1 MNINIDT
8 NQTIDKF
15 SGLNGETQDTSVLN
29 SLFSINFKSE
39 EISSDNNII
48 DKEYLFDEDDIK
60 ILDYIFH
67 IIPDFQN
74 KKNNLPDLDKIKNT
88 IKLDENLS
96 PTEKNKILDL
106 IKLDLT
112 NLKEI
117 KLDLSGS
124 KSFKNLLSE
133 KSLKFP
139 DNLTENTK
147 LLNNEK
153 NNTNFKN
160 LKNINDVKFN
170 QQGISIKDQEKL
182 VYVQKQELG
191 AKDQKGSSLRDQISS
206 FVKKVKKN
214 NHPNKIYNLAK
225 VSNIENNQPN
235 NSSSHFDTKIINNAM
250 INFQDNQI
258 IEKLQKNKINE
269 TKNKEN
275 NKLNNLSSHFDAKV
289 SNNPIINLQ
298 DNQIIEKLQKNK
310 INEKKDKEN
319 ANFSTQQINHS
330 NNSTNNYAQNG
341 SASFSNNGYNS
352 VLEHFLDNLDLT
364 QKGWSSKLVS
374 KIQNSLADGGG
385 EIEFNL
391 KPKNL
396 GMLKVSV
403 KLKEGIGSVKIIAE
417 NSFVTTALNQN
428 ENYLQKL
435 FNDQGINLE
444 FLAKNENQNFGSN
457 NQSNQNSNNEKENQ
471 NGTAEKK
478 VETLD
483 EMEIEDNSSR
493 HIINVIA

>member
-1 MNINIDT
+1 MNINTDA

-15 SGLNGETQDTSVLN
+15 SGLNGEAQDTSVLN

-48 DKEYLFDEDDIK
+48 DKEYIFDEDDIK
-60 ILDYIFH
+60 VLDYIFH
-67 IIPDFQN
+67 IIPDFES
-74 KKNNLPDLDKIKNT
+74 KKNNLPVLDKIKNT

-96 PTEKNKILDL
+96 STEKNKILNL
-106 IKLDLT
+106 IKLDLS

-133 KSLKFP
+133 KSLKSP
-139 DNLTENTK
+139 ENLIENRK

-153 NNTNFKN
+153 NNTKFKN
-160 LKNINDVKFN
+160 LKNIHNIKFN
-170 QQGISIKDQEKL
+170 QQDISIKDQEKL
-182 VYVQKQELG
+182 VYGQKQEPE
-191 AKDQKGSSLRDQISS
+191 AKDQKGSSLRDQLSS

-225 VSNIENNQPN
+225 VSNIENNQLN
-235 NSSSHFDTKIINNAM
+235 NSSSHFDAKVSNIAM
-250 INFQDNQI
+250 INLQDNQI

-275 NKLNNLSSHFDAKV
+275 TNL
-289 SNNPIINLQ
+289 
-298 DNQIIEKLQKNK
+298 
-310 INEKKDKEN
+310 
-319 ANFSTQQINHS
+319 STQQLNHS
-330 NNSTNNYAQNG
+330 NNSANNYSQNG
-341 SASFSNNGYNS
+341 STSFSNNGYNS
-352 VLEHFLDNLDLT
+352 VLENFLDNLDLT

-403 KLKEGIGSVKIIAE
+403 RLKEGIGSVKIIAE

>member
-1 MNINIDT
+1 MNINTDA
-8 NQTIDKF
+8 NQNIDKF
-15 SGLNGETQDTSVLN
+15 SGLNGEAQDTSVLN
-29 SLFSINFKSE
+29 SLFSINFNSE
-39 EISSDNNII
+39 EISSDNNDIN
-48 DKEYLFDEDDIK
+48 KEYLFDEDDIK
-60 ILDYIFH
+60 VFDYIFQ
-67 IIPDFQN
+67 IIPDFES
-74 KKNNLPDLDKIKNT
+74 KKNNVSVLDKIKNT
-88 IKLDENLS
+88 IKLDGNLS
-96 PTEKNKILDL
+96 NTEKNKILDL

-133 KSLKFP
+133 KSVKSP
-139 DNLTENTK
+139 DNLTENNK
-147 LLNNEK
+147 LSNNEK
-153 NNTNFKN
+153 KYTNFKN
-160 LKNINDVKFN
+160 LKNTNNVKFN
-170 QQGISIKDQEKL
+170 QQDISFKDQEKL
-182 VYVQKQELG
+182 VYAQKQESE
-191 AKDQKGSSLRDQISS
+191 AKDQQRSSLRDQLSS

-225 VSNIENNQPN
+225 VSNIENNQLN
-235 NSSSHFDTKIINNAM
+235 NSSSHFDSKIINNAM
-250 INFQDNQI
+250 INLQDNQI

-275 NKLNNLSSHFDAKV
+275 TNL
-289 SNNPIINLQ
+289 
-298 DNQIIEKLQKNK
+298 
-310 INEKKDKEN
+310 
-319 ANFSTQQINHS
+319 STQQFNHN
-330 NNSTNNYAQNG
+330 NNSANNYSQNG
-341 SASFSNNGYNS
+341 STSFSNNGYNS
-352 VLEHFLDNLDLT
+352 VLENFLDNLDLT

-471 NGTAEKK
+471 NRTAEKK
-478 VETLD
+478 VEALD
-483 EMEIEDNSSR
+483 EIEIEDNSSR

>member
-1 MNINIDT
+1 MNINTDT

-15 SGLNGETQDTSVLN
+15 SGLNGEAQDTSVLN
-29 SLFSINFKSE
+29 SLFSINFNSE

-48 DKEYLFDEDDIK
+48 DKEYIFDEDDIK

-67 IIPDFQN
+67 IIPDFES
-74 KKNNLPDLDKIKNT
+74 KKNNLPVLDKIKNT

-96 PTEKNKILDL
+96 STEKNKILNL
-106 IKLDLT
+106 IKLDLS

-133 KSLKFP
+133 KSLKSP
-139 DNLTENTK
+139 ENLIENKK

-153 NNTNFKN
+153 NNTKFKN
-160 LKNINDVKFN
+160 LKNIHNVKFN
-170 QQGISIKDQEKL
+170 QQDISIKDQEKL
-182 VYVQKQELG
+182 VYGQKQEPE
-191 AKDQKGSSLRDQISS
+191 AKDQKGSSLRDQLSS

-225 VSNIENNQPN
+225 VSNIENNQLN
-235 NSSSHFDTKIINNAM
+235 NSSSHFDAKVSNIAM
-250 INFQDNQI
+250 INLQDNQI
-258 IEKLQKNKINE
+258 FEKLQKKINE

-275 NKLNNLSSHFDAKV
+275 TNL
-289 SNNPIINLQ
+289 
-298 DNQIIEKLQKNK
+298 
-310 INEKKDKEN
+310 
-319 ANFSTQQINHS
+319 STQQLNHS
-330 NNSTNNYAQNG
+330 NNSANNYSQNG
-341 SASFSNNGYNS
+341 STSFSNNGYNS
-352 VLEHFLDNLDLT
+352 VLENFLDNLDLT

-403 KLKEGIGSVKIIAE
+403 RLKEGIGSVKIIAE

-478 VETLD
+478 VESLD

>member
-1 MNINIDT
+1 MNINTDA

-15 SGLNGETQDTSVLN
+15 SGLNGESQDTSVLN

-39 EISSDNNII
+39 EISSDNNVI
-48 DKEYLFDEDDIK
+48 DKEYIFDEDEIK

-67 IIPDFQN
+67 IIPDFES

-96 PTEKNKILDL
+96 ETEKNKILNL

-139 DNLTENTK
+139 DNLTENKK

-160 LKNINDVKFN
+160 LKYINNVKFN
-170 QQGISIKDQEKL
+170 QQDIIIKDQENL
-182 VYVQKQELG
+182 VYGQKQELG
-191 AKDQKGSSLRDQISS
+191 AKDQKGSSLRDQLSS

-225 VSNIENNQPN
+225 VSNIENNQLN
-235 NSSSHFDTKIINNAM
+235 NSSSYLDSKIINNAM
-250 INFQDNQI
+250 INLQDNQI

-275 NKLNNLSSHFDAKV
+275 TNL
-289 SNNPIINLQ
+289 
-298 DNQIIEKLQKNK
+298 
-310 INEKKDKEN
+310 
-319 ANFSTQQINHS
+319 STQQLNHS
-330 NNSTNNYAQNG
+330 NNSANNYSQNG

-352 VLEHFLDNLDLT
+352 VLENFLDNLDLT

-403 KLKEGIGSVKIIAE
+403 RLKEGIGSVKIIAE

-471 NGTAEKK
+471 NRTAEKK
-478 VETLD
+478 VEALD
-483 EMEIEDNSSR
+483 EIEIEDNSSR

>member
-1 MNINIDT
+1 MNINTDT

-15 SGLNGETQDTSVLN
+15 SGLNGEAQDTSVLN

-48 DKEYLFDEDDIK
+48 DKEYIFDEDYIK

-67 IIPDFQN
+67 IIPDFES
-74 KKNNLPDLDKIKNT
+74 KKNNLPDLDKIKNM

-96 PTEKNKILDL
+96 ETEKNKILNL
-106 IKLDLT
+106 IKSDLT

-133 KSLKFP
+133 KSLKSP
-139 DNLTENTK
+139 ENLIENKK

-153 NNTNFKN
+153 NNTKFKN
-160 LKNINDVKFN
+160 LKNIHNVKFN
-170 QQGISIKDQEKL
+170 QQDISIKDQEKL
-182 VYVQKQELG
+182 VYGQKQEPE
-191 AKDQKGSSLRDQISS
+191 AKDQKGSSLRDQLSS

-225 VSNIENNQPN
+225 VSNIENNQLN
-235 NSSSHFDTKIINNAM
+235 NSSSHFDAKVSNIAM
-250 INFQDNQI
+250 INLQDNQI
-258 IEKLQKNKINE
+258 FEKLQKKINE

-275 NKLNNLSSHFDAKV
+275 TNL
-289 SNNPIINLQ
+289 
-298 DNQIIEKLQKNK
+298 
-310 INEKKDKEN
+310 
-319 ANFSTQQINHS
+319 STQQLNHS
-330 NNSTNNYAQNG
+330 NNSANNYSQNG
-341 SASFSNNGYNS
+341 STSFSNNGYNS
-352 VLEHFLDNLDLT
+352 VLENFLDNLDLT

-403 KLKEGIGSVKIIAE
+403 RLKEGIGSVKIIAE

-478 VETLD
+478 VDSLD

>member
-1 MNINIDT
+1 MNINTDT

-15 SGLNGETQDTSVLN
+15 SGLNGEAQDTSVLN

-48 DKEYLFDEDDIK
+48 DKEYVFDEDDIK
-60 ILDYIFH
+60 VLDYIFH
-67 IIPDFQN
+67 IIPDFES
-74 KKNNLPDLDKIKNT
+74 KKNNLPVLDKIKNT

-96 PTEKNKILDL
+96 STEKNKILNL
-106 IKLDLT
+106 IKLDLS

-117 KLDLSGS
+117 KLDLSSS

-133 KSLKFP
+133 KSLKSP
-139 DNLTENTK
+139 ENFIENKK

-153 NNTNFKN
+153 NNTKFKN
-160 LKNINDVKFN
+160 LKNIHNVKFN
-170 QQGISIKDQEKL
+170 QQDISIKDQEKL
-182 VYVQKQELG
+182 VYGQKQEPE
-191 AKDQKGSSLRDQISS
+191 AKDQKGSSLRDQLSS

-225 VSNIENNQPN
+225 VSNIENNQLN
-235 NSSSHFDTKIINNAM
+235 NSSSHFDAKVSNIAM
-250 INFQDNQI
+250 INLQDNQI
-258 IEKLQKNKINE
+258 FEKLQKKINE

-275 NKLNNLSSHFDAKV
+275 TNL
-289 SNNPIINLQ
+289 
-298 DNQIIEKLQKNK
+298 
-310 INEKKDKEN
+310 
-319 ANFSTQQINHS
+319 STQQLNHS
-330 NNSTNNYAQNG
+330 NNSANNYSQNG
-341 SASFSNNGYNS
+341 STSFSNNGYNS
-352 VLEHFLDNLDLT
+352 VLENFLDNLDLT

-403 KLKEGIGSVKIIAE
+403 RLKEGIGSVKIIAE

-444 FLAKNENQNFGSN
+444 FLAKNEKQNFGSN

-478 VETLD
+478 VESLD

>member
-1 MNINIDT
+1 MNINTDT

-15 SGLNGETQDTSVLN
+15 SGLNGEAQDTSVLN
-29 SLFSINFKSE
+29 SLFSINFNSE

-48 DKEYLFDEDDIK
+48 DKEYIFDEDDIK

-67 IIPDFQN
+67 IIPDFES
-74 KKNNLPDLDKIKNT
+74 KKNNLPDLDKIKNM

-96 PTEKNKILDL
+96 ETEKNKILNL

-133 KSLKFP
+133 KSLKSP
-139 DNLTENTK
+139 ENLIENKK

-153 NNTNFKN
+153 NNTKFKN
-160 LKNINDVKFN
+160 LKNIHNVKFN
-170 QQGISIKDQEKL
+170 QQDISIKDQEKL
-182 VYVQKQELG
+182 VYGQKQELG
-191 AKDQKGSSLRDQISS
+191 VKDQKGSSLRDQLSS

-225 VSNIENNQPN
+225 VSNIENNQLN
-235 NSSSHFDTKIINNAM
+235 NSSSHFDAKVSNIAM
-250 INFQDNQI
+250 INLQDNQI
-258 IEKLQKNKINE
+258 FEKLQKKINE

-275 NKLNNLSSHFDAKV
+275 TNL
-289 SNNPIINLQ
+289 
-298 DNQIIEKLQKNK
+298 
-310 INEKKDKEN
+310 
-319 ANFSTQQINHS
+319 STQQLNHS
-330 NNSTNNYAQNG
+330 NNSANNYSQNG
-341 SASFSNNGYNS
+341 STSFSNNGYNS
-352 VLEHFLDNLDLT
+352 VLENFLDNLDLT

-403 KLKEGIGSVKIIAE
+403 RLKEGIGSVKIIAE

-444 FLAKNENQNFGSN
+444 FMAKNENQNFGSN

-478 VETLD
+478 VESLD

>member
-1 MNINIDT
+1 MNINTDA
-8 NQTIDKF
+8 NQNIDKF
-15 SGLNGETQDTSVLN
+15 SGLNGEAQDTSVLN
-29 SLFSINFKSE
+29 SLFSINFNSE
-39 EISSDNNII
+39 EISSDNNDIN
-48 DKEYLFDEDDIK
+48 KEYLFDEDDIK
-60 ILDYIFH
+60 VFDYIFQ
-67 IIPDFQN
+67 IIPDFES
-74 KKNNLPDLDKIKNT
+74 KKNNVSVLDKIKNT
-88 IKLDENLS
+88 IKLDGNLS
-96 PTEKNKILDL
+96 KTEKNNILDL

-147 LLNNEK
+147 LLNNKK

-182 VYVQKQELG
+182 VYGQKQELG
-191 AKDQKGSSLRDQISS
+191 AKDQKGSSLRDQLSS

-214 NHPNKIYNLAK
+214 NNPNKIYNLAK
-225 VSNIENNQPN
+225 VSNIENNQLN
-235 NSSSHFDTKIINNAM
+235 NSSSHFDSKIINNAM
-250 INFQDNQI
+250 INLQDNQI

-275 NKLNNLSSHFDAKV
+275 TNL
-289 SNNPIINLQ
+289 
-298 DNQIIEKLQKNK
+298 
-310 INEKKDKEN
+310 
-319 ANFSTQQINHS
+319 STQQSNHS
-330 NNSTNNYAQNG
+330 NNSANNYSQNG
-341 SASFSNNGYNS
+341 STSFSNNGYNS
-352 VLEHFLDNLDLT
+352 VLENFLDNLDLT

-471 NGTAEKK
+471 NGMAEKK

-483 EMEIEDNSSR
+483 EIEIEDNSSR

>member
-1 MNINIDT
+1 MNINTDT

-15 SGLNGETQDTSVLN
+15 SGLNGEAQDTSVLN

-48 DKEYLFDEDDIK
+48 DKEYIFDEDDIK

-67 IIPDFQN
+67 IIPDFES
-74 KKNNLPDLDKIKNT
+74 KKNNLPVLDKIKNT

-96 PTEKNKILDL
+96 STEKNKILNL
-106 IKLDLT
+106 IKLDLS

-117 KLDLSGS
+117 KLDLSSS

-133 KSLKFP
+133 KSLKSP
-139 DNLTENTK
+139 ENLIENRK

-153 NNTNFKN
+153 NNTKFKN
-160 LKNINDVKFN
+160 LKNIHNIKFN
-170 QQGISIKDQEKL
+170 QQDISIKDQEKL
-182 VYVQKQELG
+182 VYGQKQEPE
-191 AKDQKGSSLRDQISS
+191 AKDQKGSSLRDQLSS

-225 VSNIENNQPN
+225 VSNIENNQLN
-235 NSSSHFDTKIINNAM
+235 NSSSHFDAKVSNIAM
-250 INFQDNQI
+250 INLQDNQI
-258 IEKLQKNKINE
+258 FEKLQKKINE

-275 NKLNNLSSHFDAKV
+275 TNL
-289 SNNPIINLQ
+289 
-298 DNQIIEKLQKNK
+298 
-310 INEKKDKEN
+310 
-319 ANFSTQQINHS
+319 STQQLNHS
-330 NNSTNNYAQNG
+330 NNSANNYSQNG
-341 SASFSNNGYNS
+341 STSFSNNGYNS
-352 VLEHFLDNLDLT
+352 VLENFLDNLDLT

-403 KLKEGIGSVKIIAE
+403 RLKEGIGSVKIIAE

-478 VETLD
+478 VESLD

>member
-1 MNINIDT
+1 MNINTDA
-8 NQTIDKF
+8 NQTIDKV
-15 SGLNGETQDTSVLN
+15 SGLNVEAQDTSVLN

-39 EISSDNNII
+39 EISSDNSFI

-67 IIPDFQN
+67 IIPDFES

-96 PTEKNKILDL
+96 ETEKNKILNL

-124 KSFKNLLSE
+124 KSFKNLLYE
-133 KSLKFP
+133 NSLKFP
-139 DNLTENTK
+139 NNLTENKK
-147 LLNNEK
+147 LSNNEN
-153 NNTNFKN
+153 NNTKFKN
-160 LKNINDVKFN
+160 LKNINNVKFN
-170 QQGISIKDQEKL
+170 QQDISIKDQEKL
-182 VYVQKQELG
+182 VYGQKQELG
-191 AKDQKGSSLRDQISS
+191 AKDQKGSSLRDQLSS

-225 VSNIENNQPN
+225 VSNIENN
-235 NSSSHFDTKIINNAM
+235 
-250 INFQDNQI
+250 
-258 IEKLQKNKINE
+258 
-269 TKNKEN
+269 
-275 NKLNNLSSHFDAKV
+275 KLNNLSSHFDAKV
-289 SNNPIINLQ
+289 SNNPMINLQ
-298 DNQIIEKLQKNK
+298 DNQIIEKLQKNQ

-319 ANFSTQQINHS
+319 TNLSTQQITHS

-352 VLEHFLDNLDLT
+352 VLENFLDNLDLT

-403 KLKEGIGSVKIIAE
+403 KLKQGLGSVKIIAE

>member
-1 MNINIDT
+1 MNINTDT

-15 SGLNGETQDTSVLN
+15 SGLNGEAQDTSVLN
-29 SLFSINFKSE
+29 SLFSINFNSE

-48 DKEYLFDEDDIK
+48 DKEYIFDEDDIK

-67 IIPDFQN
+67 IIPDFES
-74 KKNNLPDLDKIKNT
+74 KKNNLPDLDKIKNM
-88 IKLDENLS
+88 INLDENLS
-96 PTEKNKILDL
+96 ETEKNKILNL
-106 IKLDLT
+106 IKSDLT

-133 KSLKFP
+133 KSLKSP
-139 DNLTENTK
+139 ENLIENKK

-153 NNTNFKN
+153 NNTKFKN
-160 LKNINDVKFN
+160 LKNIHNVKFN
-170 QQGISIKDQEKL
+170 QQDISIKDQEKL
-182 VYVQKQELG
+182 VYGQKQEPE
-191 AKDQKGSSLRDQISS
+191 AKDQKGSSLRDQLSS

-225 VSNIENNQPN
+225 VSNIENNQLN
-235 NSSSHFDTKIINNAM
+235 NSSSHFDAKVSNIAM
-250 INFQDNQI
+250 INLQDNQI
-258 IEKLQKNKINE
+258 FEKLQKKINE

-275 NKLNNLSSHFDAKV
+275 TNL
-289 SNNPIINLQ
+289 
-298 DNQIIEKLQKNK
+298 
-310 INEKKDKEN
+310 
-319 ANFSTQQINHS
+319 STQQLNHS
-330 NNSTNNYAQNG
+330 NNSANNYSQNG
-341 SASFSNNGYNS
+341 STSFSNNGYNS
-352 VLEHFLDNLDLT
+352 VLENFLDNLDLT

-403 KLKEGIGSVKIIAE
+403 RLKEGIGSVKIIAE

-478 VETLD
+478 VESLD

>member
-1 MNINIDT
+1 MNINTDT

-15 SGLNGETQDTSVLN
+15 SGLNGEAQDTSVLN
-29 SLFSINFKSE
+29 SLFSINFNSE

-48 DKEYLFDEDDIK
+48 DKEYIFDEDDIK

-67 IIPDFQN
+67 IIPDFES
-74 KKNNLPDLDKIKNT
+74 KKNNLPDIDKIKNM

-96 PTEKNKILDL
+96 ETEKNKILNL
-106 IKLDLT
+106 IKSDLT

-139 DNLTENTK
+139 DNLTENKK

-153 NNTNFKN
+153 NNNNFKN
-160 LKNINDVKFN
+160 LKSINNVKFN
-170 QQGISIKDQEKL
+170 QQDISIKDQEKL
-182 VYVQKQELG
+182 VYGQKQEPE
-191 AKDQKGSSLRDQISS
+191 AKDQKGSSLRDQLSS

-225 VSNIENNQPN
+225 VSNIENNQLN
-235 NSSSHFDTKIINNAM
+235 NSSSHFDAKVSNIAM
-250 INFQDNQI
+250 INLQDNQI
-258 IEKLQKNKINE
+258 FEKLQKKINE

-275 NKLNNLSSHFDAKV
+275 TNL
-289 SNNPIINLQ
+289 
-298 DNQIIEKLQKNK
+298 
-310 INEKKDKEN
+310 
-319 ANFSTQQINHS
+319 STQQLNHS
-330 NNSTNNYAQNG
+330 NNSANNYSQNG
-341 SASFSNNGYNS
+341 STSFSNNGYNS
-352 VLEHFLDNLDLT
+352 VLENFLDNLDLT

-403 KLKEGIGSVKIIAE
+403 RLKEGIGSVKIIAE

-478 VETLD
+478 VESLD

>member
-1 MNINIDT
+1 MIMNINTDT

-15 SGLNGETQDTSVLN
+15 SGLNGEAQDTSVLN
-29 SLFSINFKSE
+29 SLFSINFNSE

-48 DKEYLFDEDDIK
+48 DKEYIFDEDDIK

-67 IIPDFQN
+67 IIPDFES
-74 KKNNLPDLDKIKNT
+74 KKNNLPVLDKIKNT

-96 PTEKNKILDL
+96 STEKNKILNL

-139 DNLTENTK
+139 DNLTENKK

-153 NNTNFKN
+153 NNTKFKN
-160 LKNINDVKFN
+160 LKNIHNVKFN
-170 QQGISIKDQEKL
+170 QQDISIKDQEKL
-182 VYVQKQELG
+182 VYGQKQEPE
-191 AKDQKGSSLRDQISS
+191 AKDQKGSSLRDQLSS

-225 VSNIENNQPN
+225 VSNIENNQLN
-235 NSSSHFDTKIINNAM
+235 NSSSHFDAKVSNIAM
-250 INFQDNQI
+250 INLQDNQI
-258 IEKLQKNKINE
+258 FEKLQKKINE

-275 NKLNNLSSHFDAKV
+275 TNL
-289 SNNPIINLQ
+289 
-298 DNQIIEKLQKNK
+298 
-310 INEKKDKEN
+310 
-319 ANFSTQQINHS
+319 STQQLNHS
-330 NNSTNNYAQNG
+330 NNSANNYSQNG
-341 SASFSNNGYNS
+341 STSFSNNGYNS
-352 VLEHFLDNLDLT
+352 VLENFLDNLDLT

-403 KLKEGIGSVKIIAE
+403 RLKEGIGSVKIIAE

-478 VETLD
+478 VESLD

>member
-1 MNINIDT
+1 MNINTDA

-147 LLNNEK
+147 LLNNKK

-182 VYVQKQELG
+182 VYGQKQELG

-225 VSNIENNQPN
+225 VSNIENNQLN
-235 NSSSHFDTKIINNAM
+235 NSSSHFDAKVSNNAM
-250 INFQDNQI
+250 INLQDNQI

-275 NKLNNLSSHFDAKV
+275 TNL
-289 SNNPIINLQ
+289 
-298 DNQIIEKLQKNK
+298 
-310 INEKKDKEN
+310 
-319 ANFSTQQINHS
+319 STQQLNHS
-330 NNSTNNYAQNG
+330 NNSANNYSQNG
-341 SASFSNNGYNS
+341 STSFSNNGYNS
-352 VLEHFLDNLDLT
+352 VLENFLDNLDLT

-483 EMEIEDNSSR
+483 EIEIEDNSSR

>member
-1 MNINIDT
+1 MNINTDT

-15 SGLNGETQDTSVLN
+15 SGLNGEAQDTSVLN

-39 EISSDNNII
+39 EISSDNNTI
-48 DKEYLFDEDDIK
+48 DKEYFFDEDDIK

-67 IIPDFQN
+67 IIPDFES
-74 KKNNLPDLDKIKNT
+74 KKNNLPDLDKIKNM

-96 PTEKNKILDL
+96 ETEKNKILNL
-106 IKLDLT
+106 IKSDLT
-112 NLKEI
+112 YLKEI

-133 KSLKFP
+133 KSLKSP
-139 DNLTENTK
+139 ENLIENKK

-153 NNTNFKN
+153 NNTKFKN
-160 LKNINDVKFN
+160 LKNIHNVKFN
-170 QQGISIKDQEKL
+170 QQDISIKDQEKL
-182 VYVQKQELG
+182 VYGQKQEPE
-191 AKDQKGSSLRDQISS
+191 AKDQKGSSLRDQLSS

-225 VSNIENNQPN
+225 VSNIENNQLN
-235 NSSSHFDTKIINNAM
+235 NSSSHFDAKVSNIAM
-250 INFQDNQI
+250 INLQDNQI

-275 NKLNNLSSHFDAKV
+275 TNL
-289 SNNPIINLQ
+289 
-298 DNQIIEKLQKNK
+298 
-310 INEKKDKEN
+310 
-319 ANFSTQQINHS
+319 STQQLNHN
-330 NNSTNNYAQNG
+330 NNSANNYSQNG

-352 VLEHFLDNLDLT
+352 VLENFLDNLDLT

-403 KLKEGIGSVKIIAE
+403 RLKEGIGSVKIIAE

-478 VETLD
+478 VESLD

>member
-1 MNINIDT
+1 MNINTDT

-15 SGLNGETQDTSVLN
+15 SGLNGEAQDTSVLN

-48 DKEYLFDEDDIK
+48 DKEYVFDEDDIK
-60 ILDYIFH
+60 VLDYIFH
-67 IIPDFQN
+67 IIPDFES
-74 KKNNLPDLDKIKNT
+74 KKNNLPVLDKIKNT

-96 PTEKNKILDL
+96 STVKNKILNL
-106 IKLDLT
+106 IKLDLS

-117 KLDLSGS
+117 KLDLSSS

-133 KSLKFP
+133 KSLKSP
-139 DNLTENTK
+139 ENLIENKK

-153 NNTNFKN
+153 NNTKFKN
-160 LKNINDVKFN
+160 LKNIHNVKFN
-170 QQGISIKDQEKL
+170 QQDISIKDQEKL
-182 VYVQKQELG
+182 VYGQKQEPE
-191 AKDQKGSSLRDQISS
+191 AKDQKGSSLRDQLSS

-225 VSNIENNQPN
+225 VSNIENNQLN
-235 NSSSHFDTKIINNAM
+235 NSSSHFDAKVSNIAM
-250 INFQDNQI
+250 INLQDNQI
-258 IEKLQKNKINE
+258 FEKLQKKINE

-275 NKLNNLSSHFDAKV
+275 TNL
-289 SNNPIINLQ
+289 
-298 DNQIIEKLQKNK
+298 
-310 INEKKDKEN
+310 
-319 ANFSTQQINHS
+319 STQQLNHS
-330 NNSTNNYAQNG
+330 NNSANNYSQNG
-341 SASFSNNGYNS
+341 STSFSNNGYNS
-352 VLEHFLDNLDLT
+352 VLENFLDNLDLT

-403 KLKEGIGSVKIIAE
+403 RLKEGIGSVKIIAE

-444 FLAKNENQNFGSN
+444 FLAKNESQNFGSN

-471 NGTAEKK
+471 NATAEKK
-478 VETLD
+478 VETSD

>member
-1 MNINIDT
+1 MNINTDA

-133 KSLKFP
+133 KSLKSP
-139 DNLTENTK
+139 ENLIENKK

-153 NNTNFKN
+153 NNTKFKN
-160 LKNINDVKFN
+160 LKNIHNVKFN
-170 QQGISIKDQEKL
+170 QQDISIKDQEKL
-182 VYVQKQELG
+182 VYGQKQELG
-191 AKDQKGSSLRDQISS
+191 AKDQKGSSLRDQLSS

-225 VSNIENNQPN
+225 VSNIENNQFN
-235 NSSSHFDTKIINNAM
+235 NSSSHFDSKIINNAM
-250 INFQDNQI
+250 INLQDNQI

-275 NKLNNLSSHFDAKV
+275 TNL
-289 SNNPIINLQ
+289 
-298 DNQIIEKLQKNK
+298 
-310 INEKKDKEN
+310 
-319 ANFSTQQINHS
+319 STQQLNHS
-330 NNSTNNYAQNG
+330 NNSANNYSQNG
-341 SASFSNNGYNS
+341 STSFSNNGYNS
-352 VLEHFLDNLDLT
+352 VLENFLDNLDLT

-483 EMEIEDNSSR
+483 EIEIEDNSSR

>member
-1 MNINIDT
+1 M
-8 NQTIDKF
+8 KA
-15 SGLNGETQDTSVLN
+15 
-29 SLFSINFKSE
+29 KK
-39 EISSDNNII
+39 II
-48 DKEYLFDEDDIK
+48 YLI
-60 ILDYIFH
+60 
-67 IIPDFQN
+67 
-74 KKNNLPDLDKIKNT
+74 LDKIKNT

-96 PTEKNKILDL
+96 ATEKNKILNL
-106 IKLDLT
+106 IKLDLS

-133 KSLKFP
+133 KSLKSP
-139 DNLTENTK
+139 ENLTENRK

-153 NNTNFKN
+153 NNTKFKN
-160 LKNINDVKFN
+160 LKNIHNVKFN
-170 QQGISIKDQEKL
+170 QQDISIKDQEKL
-182 VYVQKQELG
+182 VYGQKQEPE
-191 AKDQKGSSLRDQISS
+191 AKDQKGSSLRDQLSS

-225 VSNIENNQPN
+225 VSNIENNQLN
-235 NSSSHFDTKIINNAM
+235 NSSSHFDAKVINNAM
-250 INFQDNQI
+250 INLQDNQI

-275 NKLNNLSSHFDAKV
+275 TNL
-289 SNNPIINLQ
+289 
-298 DNQIIEKLQKNK
+298 
-310 INEKKDKEN
+310 
-319 ANFSTQQINHS
+319 STQQLNHS
-330 NNSTNNYAQNG
+330 NNSANNYSQNG
-341 SASFSNNGYNS
+341 STSFSNNGYNS
-352 VLEHFLDNLDLT
+352 VLENFLDNLDLT

-403 KLKEGIGSVKIIAE
+403 RLKEGIGSVKIIAE

>member
-1 MNINIDT
+1 MNINTDA
-8 NQTIDKF
+8 NQAIDKF

-117 KLDLSGS
+117 KLDLSSS

-147 LLNNEK
+147 LLNNKK

-225 VSNIENNQPN
+225 VSNIENKQLN
-235 NSSSHFDTKIINNAM
+235 NSSSHFDAKVSNNAM
-250 INFQDNQI
+250 INLQDNQI

-275 NKLNNLSSHFDAKV
+275 NNLS
-289 SNNPIINLQ
+289 IQQLNL
-298 DNQIIEKLQKNK
+298 
-310 INEKKDKEN
+310 
-319 ANFSTQQINHS
+319 S
-330 NNSTNNYAQNG
+330 NNSANNYSQNG
-341 SASFSNNGYNS
+341 STSFSNNGYNS
-352 VLEHFLDNLDLT
+352 VLENFLDNLDLT

-478 VETLD
+478 IETLD

>member
-1 MNINIDT
+1 MNINTDT

-15 SGLNGETQDTSVLN
+15 SGLNGEAQDTSVLN
-29 SLFSINFKSE
+29 SLFSINFNSE

-48 DKEYLFDEDDIK
+48 DKEYIFDEDDIK

-67 IIPDFQN
+67 IIPDFES
-74 KKNNLPDLDKIKNT
+74 KKNNLPVLDKIKNT

-96 PTEKNKILDL
+96 STVKNKILNL
-106 IKLDLT
+106 IKLDLS

-133 KSLKFP
+133 KSLKSP
-139 DNLTENTK
+139 ENLIENRK

-153 NNTNFKN
+153 NNTKFKN
-160 LKNINDVKFN
+160 LKNIHNVKFN
-170 QQGISIKDQEKL
+170 QQDISIKDQEKL
-182 VYVQKQELG
+182 VYGQKQEPE
-191 AKDQKGSSLRDQISS
+191 AKDQKGSSLRDQLSS

-225 VSNIENNQPN
+225 VSNIENNQLN
-235 NSSSHFDTKIINNAM
+235 NSSSHFDAKVSNIAM
-250 INFQDNQI
+250 INLQDNQI
-258 IEKLQKNKINE
+258 FEKLQKKINE

-275 NKLNNLSSHFDAKV
+275 TNL
-289 SNNPIINLQ
+289 
-298 DNQIIEKLQKNK
+298 
-310 INEKKDKEN
+310 
-319 ANFSTQQINHS
+319 STQQLNHS
-330 NNSTNNYAQNG
+330 NNSANNYSQNG
-341 SASFSNNGYNS
+341 STSFSNNGYNS
-352 VLEHFLDNLDLT
+352 VLENFLDNLDLT

-403 KLKEGIGSVKIIAE
+403 RLKEGIGSVKIIAE

-471 NGTAEKK
+471 NATAEKK

>member
-1 MNINIDT
+1 MNINIDA

-60 ILDYIFH
+60 VLDYIFH

-124 KSFKNLLSE
+124 KSFKNLLPE

-170 QQGISIKDQEKL
+170 QQDISIKDQEKL
-182 VYVQKQELG
+182 VYGQKQELG
-191 AKDQKGSSLRDQISS
+191 AKDQKGSSLRDQLSS

-225 VSNIENNQPN
+225 VSNIENNQLN

-250 INFQDNQI
+250 INLQDNQI
-258 IEKLQKNKINE
+258 IEMLQKNKINE

-275 NKLNNLSSHFDAKV
+275 TNL
-289 SNNPIINLQ
+289 
-298 DNQIIEKLQKNK
+298 
-310 INEKKDKEN
+310 
-319 ANFSTQQINHS
+319 STQQLNHS
-330 NNSTNNYAQNG
+330 NNSANNYSQNG
-341 SASFSNNGYNS
+341 STSFSNNGYNS
-352 VLEHFLDNLDLT
+352 VLENFLDNLDLT

-471 NGTAEKK
+471 NETAEKK

>member
-1 MNINIDT
+1 MNINTDT

-15 SGLNGETQDTSVLN
+15 SGLNGEAQDTSVLN
-29 SLFSINFKSE
+29 SFFSINFNSE

-48 DKEYLFDEDDIK
+48 DKEYIFDEDDIK

-67 IIPDFQN
+67 IIPDFES
-74 KKNNLPDLDKIKNT
+74 KKNNLPVLDKIKNT

-96 PTEKNKILDL
+96 STEKNKILNL
-106 IKLDLT
+106 IKLDLS

-117 KLDLSGS
+117 KLDLSSS

-133 KSLKFP
+133 KSLKSP
-139 DNLTENTK
+139 ESLIENKK
-147 LLNNEK
+147 LLSNEK
-153 NNTNFKN
+153 NNTKFKN
-160 LKNINDVKFN
+160 LKNIHNVKFN
-170 QQGISIKDQEKL
+170 QQDISIKDQEKL
-182 VYVQKQELG
+182 VYGQKQEPE
-191 AKDQKGSSLRDQISS
+191 AKDQKGSSLRDQLSS

-225 VSNIENNQPN
+225 VSNIENNQLN
-235 NSSSHFDTKIINNAM
+235 NS
-250 INFQDNQI
+250 
-258 IEKLQKNKINE
+258 
-269 TKNKEN
+269 
-275 NKLNNLSSHFDAKV
+275 SSHFDAKV
-289 SNNPIINLQ
+289 SNNAMINLQ
-298 DNQIIEKLQKNK
+298 DNQIFEKLQKK
-310 INEKKDKEN
+310 INETKNKEN
-319 ANFSTQQINHS
+319 TNLSTQQLNHS
-330 NNSTNNYAQNG
+330 NNSANNYSQNG
-341 SASFSNNGYNS
+341 STSFSNNGYNS
-352 VLEHFLDNLDLT
+352 VLENFLDNLDLT

-403 KLKEGIGSVKIIAE
+403 RLKEGIGSVKIIAE

-478 VETLD
+478 VESLD

>member
-1 MNINIDT
+1 MNINTDT

-15 SGLNGETQDTSVLN
+15 SGLNGEAQDTSVLN

-48 DKEYLFDEDDIK
+48 DKEYIFDEDYIK

-67 IIPDFQN
+67 IIPDFES
-74 KKNNLPDLDKIKNT
+74 KKNNLPDLDKIKNM

-96 PTEKNKILDL
+96 ETEKNKILNL
-106 IKLDLT
+106 IKSDLT

-133 KSLKFP
+133 KSLKSP
-139 DNLTENTK
+139 ENLIENKK

-153 NNTNFKN
+153 NNTKFKN
-160 LKNINDVKFN
+160 LKNIHNVKFN
-170 QQGISIKDQEKL
+170 QQDISIKDQEKL
-182 VYVQKQELG
+182 VYGQKQEPE
-191 AKDQKGSSLRDQISS
+191 AKDQKGSSLRDQLSS

-225 VSNIENNQPN
+225 VSNIENNQLN
-235 NSSSHFDTKIINNAM
+235 NSSSHFDAKVSNIAM
-250 INFQDNQI
+250 INLQDNQI
-258 IEKLQKNKINE
+258 FEKLQKKINE

-275 NKLNNLSSHFDAKV
+275 TNL
-289 SNNPIINLQ
+289 
-298 DNQIIEKLQKNK
+298 
-310 INEKKDKEN
+310 
-319 ANFSTQQINHS
+319 STQQLNHS
-330 NNSTNNYAQNG
+330 NNSANNYSQNG
-341 SASFSNNGYNS
+341 STSFSNNGYNS
-352 VLEHFLDNLDLT
+352 VLENFLDNLDLT

-403 KLKEGIGSVKIIAE
+403 RLKEGIGSVKIIAE

-478 VETLD
+478 VESLD

>member
-1 MNINIDT
+1 MNINTDA

-235 NSSSHFDTKIINNAM
+235 NSSSHFDAKIINNAM
-250 INFQDNQI
+250 INLQDNQI

-275 NKLNNLSSHFDAKV
+275 TNL
-289 SNNPIINLQ
+289 
-298 DNQIIEKLQKNK
+298 
-310 INEKKDKEN
+310 
-319 ANFSTQQINHS
+319 STQQLNHS
-330 NNSTNNYAQNG
+330 NNSANNYSQNG

-352 VLEHFLDNLDLT
+352 VLENFLDNLDLT

>member
-1 MNINIDT
+1 MNINTDT

-15 SGLNGETQDTSVLN
+15 SGLNGEAQDTSVLN
-29 SLFSINFKSE
+29 SLFSINFNSE

-48 DKEYLFDEDDIK
+48 DKEYIFDEDDIK

-67 IIPDFQN
+67 IIPDFES
-74 KKNNLPDLDKIKNT
+74 KKNNLPDLDKIKNM

-96 PTEKNKILDL
+96 KTEKNKILNL

-133 KSLKFP
+133 KSLKSP
-139 DNLTENTK
+139 ENLIENRK

-153 NNTNFKN
+153 NNTKFKN
-160 LKNINDVKFN
+160 LKNIYNVKSN
-170 QQGISIKDQEKL
+170 QQDISIKDQEKL
-182 VYVQKQELG
+182 VYGQKQEPE
-191 AKDQKGSSLRDQISS
+191 AKDQKGSSLRDQLSS

-225 VSNIENNQPN
+225 VSNIENNQLN
-235 NSSSHFDTKIINNAM
+235 NSSSHFDAKVSNIAM
-250 INFQDNQI
+250 INLQDNQI
-258 IEKLQKNKINE
+258 FEKLQKKINE

-275 NKLNNLSSHFDAKV
+275 TNL
-289 SNNPIINLQ
+289 
-298 DNQIIEKLQKNK
+298 
-310 INEKKDKEN
+310 
-319 ANFSTQQINHS
+319 STQQLNHS
-330 NNSTNNYAQNG
+330 NNSANNYSQNG
-341 SASFSNNGYNS
+341 STSFSNNGYNS
-352 VLEHFLDNLDLT
+352 VLENFLDNLDLT

-403 KLKEGIGSVKIIAE
+403 RLKEGIGSVKIIAE

-444 FLAKNENQNFGSN
+444 FMAKNENQNFGSN

-478 VETLD
+478 VEILD

>member
-1 MNINIDT
+1 MIMNINTDT

-15 SGLNGETQDTSVLN
+15 SGLNGEAQDTSVLN
-29 SLFSINFKSE
+29 SLFSINFNSE

-48 DKEYLFDEDDIK
+48 DKEYIFDEDDIK

-67 IIPDFQN
+67 IIPDFES
-74 KKNNLPDLDKIKNT
+74 KKNNLPVLDKIKNT

-96 PTEKNKILDL
+96 STEKNKILNL
-106 IKLDLT
+106 IKLDLS

-133 KSLKFP
+133 KSLKSP
-139 DNLTENTK
+139 ENLIENNK

-153 NNTNFKN
+153 NNTKFKN
-160 LKNINDVKFN
+160 LKNIHNVKFN
-170 QQGISIKDQEKL
+170 QQDISIKDQEKL
-182 VYVQKQELG
+182 VYGQKQEPE
-191 AKDQKGSSLRDQISS
+191 AKDQKGSSLRDQLSS

-225 VSNIENNQPN
+225 VSNIENNQLN
-235 NSSSHFDTKIINNAM
+235 NSSSHFDAKVSNIAM
-250 INFQDNQI
+250 INLQDNQI
-258 IEKLQKNKINE
+258 FEKLQKKINE

-275 NKLNNLSSHFDAKV
+275 TNL
-289 SNNPIINLQ
+289 
-298 DNQIIEKLQKNK
+298 
-310 INEKKDKEN
+310 
-319 ANFSTQQINHS
+319 STQQLNHS
-330 NNSTNNYAQNG
+330 NNSANNYSQNG
-341 SASFSNNGYNS
+341 STSFSNNGYNS
-352 VLEHFLDNLDLT
+352 VLENFLDNLDLT

-403 KLKEGIGSVKIIAE
+403 RLKEGIGSVKIIAE

-444 FLAKNENQNFGSN
+444 FLAKNESQNFGSN
-457 NQSNQNSNNEKENQ
+457 NQFNQNSNNEKENQ
-471 NGTAEKK
+471 NATAEKK
-478 VETLD
+478 VDTID
-483 EMEIEDNSSR
+483 EIEIEDNSSR

>member
-1 MNINIDT
+1 MNINTDT

-15 SGLNGETQDTSVLN
+15 SGLNGEAQDTSVLN
-29 SLFSINFKSE
+29 SLFSINFNSE

-48 DKEYLFDEDDIK
+48 DKEYIFDEDDIK

-67 IIPDFQN
+67 IIPDFES
-74 KKNNLPDLDKIKNT
+74 KKNNLPVLDKIKNT

-96 PTEKNKILDL
+96 STEKNKILNL
-106 IKLDLT
+106 IKLDLS

-117 KLDLSGS
+117 KLDLSSS

-133 KSLKFP
+133 KSLKSP
-139 DNLTENTK
+139 ENLIENKK

-153 NNTNFKN
+153 NNTKFKN
-160 LKNINDVKFN
+160 LKNIHNVKFN
-170 QQGISIKDQEKL
+170 QQDISIKDQEKL
-182 VYVQKQELG
+182 VYGQKQEPE
-191 AKDQKGSSLRDQISS
+191 AKDQKGSSLRDQLSS

-225 VSNIENNQPN
+225 VSNIENNQLN
-235 NSSSHFDTKIINNAM
+235 NSSSHFDAKVSNIAM
-250 INFQDNQI
+250 INLQDNQI
-258 IEKLQKNKINE
+258 FEKLQKKINE

-275 NKLNNLSSHFDAKV
+275 TNL
-289 SNNPIINLQ
+289 
-298 DNQIIEKLQKNK
+298 
-310 INEKKDKEN
+310 
-319 ANFSTQQINHS
+319 STQQLNHS
-330 NNSTNNYAQNG
+330 NNSANNYSQNG
-341 SASFSNNGYNS
+341 STSFSNNGYNS
-352 VLEHFLDNLDLT
+352 VLENFLDNLDLT

-403 KLKEGIGSVKIIAE
+403 RLKEGIGSVKIIAE

-444 FLAKNENQNFGSN
+444 FMAKNENQNFGSN

-478 VETLD
+478 VESLD

>member
-1 MNINIDT
+1 MNINTDT

-15 SGLNGETQDTSVLN
+15 SGLNGEAQDTSVLN

-48 DKEYLFDEDDIK
+48 DKEYIFDEDYIK

-67 IIPDFQN
+67 IIPDFES
-74 KKNNLPDLDKIKNT
+74 KKNNLPDLDKIKNM

-96 PTEKNKILDL
+96 ETEKNKILNL
-106 IKLDLT
+106 IKSDLT

-133 KSLKFP
+133 KSLKSP
-139 DNLTENTK
+139 ENLIENKK

-153 NNTNFKN
+153 NNTKFKN
-160 LKNINDVKFN
+160 LKNIHNVKFN
-170 QQGISIKDQEKL
+170 QQDISIKDQEKL
-182 VYVQKQELG
+182 VYGQKQEPE
-191 AKDQKGSSLRDQISS
+191 AKDQKGSSLRDQLSS

-225 VSNIENNQPN
+225 VSNIENNQLN
-235 NSSSHFDTKIINNAM
+235 NSSSHFDAKVSNIAM
-250 INFQDNQI
+250 INLQDNQI
-258 IEKLQKNKINE
+258 FEKLQKKINE

-275 NKLNNLSSHFDAKV
+275 TNL
-289 SNNPIINLQ
+289 
-298 DNQIIEKLQKNK
+298 
-310 INEKKDKEN
+310 
-319 ANFSTQQINHS
+319 STQQFNHS
-330 NNSTNNYAQNG
+330 NNSANNYSHNG
-341 SASFSNNGYNS
+341 STSFSNNGYNS
-352 VLEHFLDNLDLT
+352 VLENFLDNLDLT

-403 KLKEGIGSVKIIAE
+403 RLKEGIGSVKIIAE

-457 NQSNQNSNNEKENQ
+457 NQSNQNSDNKKENQ

-478 VETLD
+478 VEPLD

>member
-1 MNINIDT
+1 MNINTDA

-15 SGLNGETQDTSVLN
+15 SGLNGEAQDTSVLN

-48 DKEYLFDEDDIK
+48 DKEYIFDEDYIK

-67 IIPDFQN
+67 IIPDFES
-74 KKNNLPDLDKIKNT
+74 KKNNLPDLDKIKNM

-96 PTEKNKILDL
+96 ETEKNKILNL
-106 IKLDLT
+106 IKSDLT

-133 KSLKFP
+133 KSLKSP
-139 DNLTENTK
+139 ENLIENKK

-153 NNTNFKN
+153 NNTKFKN
-160 LKNINDVKFN
+160 LKNIHNVKFN
-170 QQGISIKDQEKL
+170 QQDISIKDQEKL
-182 VYVQKQELG
+182 VYGQKQEPE
-191 AKDQKGSSLRDQISS
+191 AKDQKGSSLRDQLSS

-225 VSNIENNQPN
+225 VSNIENNQLN
-235 NSSSHFDTKIINNAM
+235 NS
-250 INFQDNQI
+250 
-258 IEKLQKNKINE
+258 
-269 TKNKEN
+269 
-275 NKLNNLSSHFDAKV
+275 SSHFDAKV
-289 SNNPIINLQ
+289 SNIAMINLQ
-298 DNQIIEKLQKNK
+298 DNQIFEKLQKK
-310 INEKKDKEN
+310 INETKNKDN
-319 ANFSTQQINHS
+319 TNLITQQLNHS
-330 NNSTNNYAQNG
+330 NNSANNYSQNG
-341 SASFSNNGYNS
+341 STSFSNNGYNS
-352 VLEHFLDNLDLT
+352 VLENFLDNLDLT

-403 KLKEGIGSVKIIAE
+403 RLKEGIGSVKIIAE

-444 FLAKNENQNFGSN
+444 FLAKNESQNFGSN

-471 NGTAEKK
+471 NATAEKK
-478 VETLD
+478 VETSD

>member
-1 MNINIDT
+1 MNINTDA

-60 ILDYIFH
+60 VLDYIFH

-124 KSFKNLLSE
+124 KSFKNSLSE

-170 QQGISIKDQEKL
+170 QQGISIKDQENL
-182 VYVQKQELG
+182 VYGQKQELG
-191 AKDQKGSSLRDQISS
+191 AKDQKGSSLRDQLSS

-225 VSNIENNQPN
+225 VSNIENNQSN
-235 NSSSHFDTKIINNAM
+235 NSSSHFDSKIINNAM
-250 INFQDNQI
+250 INLQDNQI

-275 NKLNNLSSHFDAKV
+275 TNLSTHQ
-289 SNNPIINLQ
+289 L
-298 DNQIIEKLQKNK
+298 
-310 INEKKDKEN
+310 
-319 ANFSTQQINHS
+319 NHS
-330 NNSTNNYAQNG
+330 NNSANNYSQNG

-352 VLEHFLDNLDLT
+352 VLENFLDNLDLT

>member
-1 MNINIDT
+1 MNINADA

-15 SGLNGETQDTSVLN
+15 SGLNGEAQDTSVLN
-29 SLFSINFKSE
+29 SLFSINFNSE
-39 EISSDNNII
+39 EISSDNNVI

-74 KKNNLPDLDKIKNT
+74 KKNNLPHLDKIKNT
-88 IKLDENLS
+88 IKLDKNLS
-96 PTEKNKILDL
+96 ETEKNKILNL

-133 KSLKFP
+133 KPLKFP
-139 DNLTENTK
+139 DNLTENKK

-153 NNTNFKN
+153 NNNNFKN
-160 LKNINDVKFN
+160 LKNINNVKFN
-170 QQGISIKDQEKL
+170 QQDISIKDQEKL
-182 VYVQKQELG
+182 VYGQKQEPG
-191 AKDQKGSSLRDQISS
+191 AKDQNGSSLRDQLSS

-275 NKLNNLSSHFDAKV
+275 TNL
-289 SNNPIINLQ
+289 
-298 DNQIIEKLQKNK
+298 
-310 INEKKDKEN
+310 
-319 ANFSTQQINHS
+319 STQQFNHS
-330 NNSTNNYAQNG
+330 NNSANNYSQNG
-341 SASFSNNGYNS
+341 STSFSNNGYNS
-352 VLEHFLDNLDLT
+352 VLENFLDNLDLT

-483 EMEIEDNSSR
+483 EIEIEDNSSR

>member
-1 MNINIDT
+1 MNINTDT

-15 SGLNGETQDTSVLN
+15 SGLNGEAQDTSVLN

-48 DKEYLFDEDDIK
+48 DKEYIFDEDYIK

-67 IIPDFQN
+67 IIPDFES
-74 KKNNLPDLDKIKNT
+74 KKNNLPDLDKIKNM

-96 PTEKNKILDL
+96 ETEKNKILNL
-106 IKLDLT
+106 IKSDLT

-133 KSLKFP
+133 KSLKSP
-139 DNLTENTK
+139 ENLIENKK

-153 NNTNFKN
+153 NNTKFKN
-160 LKNINDVKFN
+160 LKNIHNVKFN
-170 QQGISIKDQEKL
+170 QQDISIKDQEKL
-182 VYVQKQELG
+182 VYGQKQEPE
-191 AKDQKGSSLRDQISS
+191 AKDQKGSSLRDQLSS

-225 VSNIENNQPN
+225 VSNIENNQLN
-235 NSSSHFDTKIINNAM
+235 NSSSHFDAKVSNIAM
-250 INFQDNQI
+250 INLQDNQI
-258 IEKLQKNKINE
+258 FEKLQKKINE

-275 NKLNNLSSHFDAKV
+275 TNL
-289 SNNPIINLQ
+289 
-298 DNQIIEKLQKNK
+298 
-310 INEKKDKEN
+310 
-319 ANFSTQQINHS
+319 STQQLNHS
-330 NNSTNNYAQNG
+330 NNSANNYSQNG
-341 SASFSNNGYNS
+341 STSFSNNGYNS
-352 VLEHFLDNLDLT
+352 VLENFLDNLDLT

-403 KLKEGIGSVKIIAE
+403 RLKEGIGSVKIIAE

-471 NGTAEKK
+471 NATAEKK

>member
-1 MNINIDT
+1 MNINTDA
-8 NQTIDKF
+8 NQNIDKF
-15 SGLNGETQDTSVLN
+15 SGLNGEAQETSILN

-39 EISSDNNII
+39 EISSDNNVI
-48 DKEYLFDEDDIK
+48 DKECLFDEDDIK

-67 IIPDFQN
+67 IIPDFES

-96 PTEKNKILDL
+96 ETEKNKILNL
-106 IKLDLT
+106 IKLDLS

-139 DNLTENTK
+139 DNITENKK

-153 NNTNFKN
+153 HNTNFKN
-160 LKNINDVKFN
+160 LKNVNNVKFN
-170 QQGISIKDQEKL
+170 QEDIIIKDQEKL
-182 VYVQKQELG
+182 VYGQKQELG
-191 AKDQKGSSLRDQISS
+191 AKDQKGSSLRDQLSS

-225 VSNIENNQPN
+225 VSNIENNQLN
-235 NSSSHFDTKIINNAM
+235 NSSSHFDSKIINNAM
-250 INFQDNQI
+250 INLQDNQI

-275 NKLNNLSSHFDAKV
+275 TNL
-289 SNNPIINLQ
+289 
-298 DNQIIEKLQKNK
+298 
-310 INEKKDKEN
+310 
-319 ANFSTQQINHS
+319 STQQLNHS
-330 NNSTNNYAQNG
+330 NNSANNYSQNG
-341 SASFSNNGYNS
+341 STSFSNNGYNS
-352 VLEHFLDNLDLT
+352 VLENFLDNLDLT

-483 EMEIEDNSSR
+483 EIEIEDNSSR

>member
-1 MNINIDT
+1 MNINTDA
-8 NQTIDKF
+8 NQNIDKF
-15 SGLNGETQDTSVLN
+15 SGQNGEGQDTSVLN
-29 SLFSINFKSE
+29 SLFSINFNSE

-48 DKEYLFDEDDIK
+48 DKEYIFDEDDIK

-67 IIPDFQN
+67 IIPDFES
-74 KKNNLPDLDKIKNT
+74 KKNNLPVLDKIKNT

-96 PTEKNKILDL
+96 ETEKNKILNL
-106 IKLDLT
+106 IKSDLT

-133 KSLKFP
+133 KSLKSP
-139 DNLTENTK
+139 ENLIENKK

-153 NNTNFKN
+153 NNNNFKN
-160 LKNINDVKFN
+160 LKSINNVKFN
-170 QQGISIKDQEKL
+170 QQDISIKDQEKL
-182 VYVQKQELG
+182 VYGQKQEPE
-191 AKDQKGSSLRDQISS
+191 AKDQKGSSLRDQLSS

-225 VSNIENNQPN
+225 VSNIENNQLN
-235 NSSSHFDTKIINNAM
+235 NSSSHFDAKVSNIAM
-250 INFQDNQI
+250 INLQDNQI
-258 IEKLQKNKINE
+258 FEKLQKKINE

-275 NKLNNLSSHFDAKV
+275 TNL
-289 SNNPIINLQ
+289 
-298 DNQIIEKLQKNK
+298 
-310 INEKKDKEN
+310 
-319 ANFSTQQINHS
+319 STQQLNHS
-330 NNSTNNYAQNG
+330 NNSANNYSQNG
-341 SASFSNNGYNS
+341 STSFSNNGYNS
-352 VLEHFLDNLDLT
+352 VLENFLDNLDLT

-403 KLKEGIGSVKIIAE
+403 RLKEGIGSVKIIAE

-478 VETLD
+478 VESLD

>member
-1 MNINIDT
+1 MNINTDA

-15 SGLNGETQDTSVLN
+15 SGLNGEAQDTSVLN

-48 DKEYLFDEDDIK
+48 DKEYIFDEDDIK

-67 IIPDFQN
+67 IIPDFES
-74 KKNNLPDLDKIKNT
+74 KKNNLPVLDKIKNT

-96 PTEKNKILDL
+96 STEKNKILNL
-106 IKLDLT
+106 IKLDLS

-133 KSLKFP
+133 KSLKSP
-139 DNLTENTK
+139 ENLTENKK

-153 NNTNFKN
+153 NNTKFKN
-160 LKNINDVKFN
+160 LKNIHNVKFN
-170 QQGISIKDQEKL
+170 QQDISIKDQEKL
-182 VYVQKQELG
+182 VYGQKQEPE
-191 AKDQKGSSLRDQISS
+191 AKDQKGSSLRDQLSS

-225 VSNIENNQPN
+225 VSNIENNQLN
-235 NSSSHFDTKIINNAM
+235 NSSSHFDAKVSNNAM
-250 INFQDNQI
+250 INLQDNQI

-275 NKLNNLSSHFDAKV
+275 TNL
-289 SNNPIINLQ
+289 
-298 DNQIIEKLQKNK
+298 
-310 INEKKDKEN
+310 
-319 ANFSTQQINHS
+319 STQQLNHS
-330 NNSTNNYAQNG
+330 NNSANNYSQNG
-341 SASFSNNGYNS
+341 STSFSNNGYNS
-352 VLEHFLDNLDLT
+352 VLENFLDNLDLT

-403 KLKEGIGSVKIIAE
+403 RLKEGIGSVKIIAE